1 MKIWS
6 VYYGNVPCSSRHS
19 PEFCQL
25 AGSHDSAAPPA
36 GRRRHGLRLR
46 VAAGREVAAEGPMP
60 RAIGKRRQS
69 DRGCSPGRDVRVLVT
84 VHTRL
89 PSSARQ
95 SRPQN
100 QLVTSYLDGPNATA
114 RRAIFQG
121 TPTLPGP
128 AGRPGRGIQVS
139 SWTRHPTR
147 MAP

>member
-1 MKIWS
+1 MKILS

-19 PEFCQL
+19 PEFCRL
-25 AGSHDSAAPPA
+25 AGSFGRAAGGPPA
-36 GRRRHGLRLR
+36 SRSQSGSES
-46 VAAGREVAAEGPMP
+46 REVAAEGPMP

-95 SRPQN
+95 SRPQT